1 MCSTRRHYEAFLV
14 SRRVVNCSRHTIGVY
29 ATNLG
34 RFARTAGAELA
45 ACTSLDVQRCRNLLT
60 EGGRKPKREPK
71 MEIPDSSSGPSR
83 TPMKSRSPTSGLH
96 SSGPHS
102 NRDVQQLEWLVAH
115 QVKKMSVPVLA
126 QALGGDPE
134 ASKNTIWRALK
145 RLSGWLP
152 LSLRAPGARG
162 RKTTRAAR

>member
-1 MCSTRRHYEAFLV
+1 MCSPRRRCEAFLV
-14 SRRVVNCSRHTIGVY
+14 SRRVVNCSRHTIGVLRDEPRSVR
-29 ATNLG
+29 ADGG
-34 RFARTAGAELA
+34 RGAGRVHVAGRA
-45 ACTSLDVQRCRNLLT
+45 ALPGWNLLM
-60 EGGRKPKREPK
+60 EGGREPK
-71 MEIPDSSSGPSR
+71 MEIPDSSGGPSR

-102 NRDVQQLEWLVAH
+102 NRDVQQLECLVAH

-126 QALGGDPE
+126 QALGSDPE
-134 ASKNTIWRALK
+134 ANKNTIWKALK